1 MDKIVIRNDGAD
13 YMHLILNGIFLGAT
27 LIWGDW
33 RNWKEY
39 HSTILFFWF
48 GDLLYNILCHDYM
61 MWEYKE
67 SIFAENL
74 LSNHTIISLLIM
86 FVAYPS
92 TVLIYLSKF
101 PKGIYKRIIWI
112 LFWVSLYSLIEYINL
127 HYLNLVFH
135 HNGWTIGWSV
145 LFNLILF
152 PMLWLHYNKPINA
165 LLTSIPIILFFV
177 IYFHVP
183 IL

>member
-1 MDKIVIRNDGAD
+1 
-13 YMHLILNGIFLGAT
+13 MHLIFNGIFLGAS
-27 LIWGDW
+27 LRWGDW
-33 RNWKEY
+33 RNWRKY
-39 HSTILFFWF
+39 HSTILFLWF
-48 GDLLYNILCHDYM
+48 GDLLYNVLCHDYR

-86 FVAYPS
+86 FVAYPA

-101 PKGIYKRIIWI
+101 PKGTYKSISWI
-112 LFWVSLYSLIEYINL
+112 LFWVTLYSLIEYINL
-127 HYLNLVFH
+127 KYLNLVSH
-135 HNGWTIGWSV
+135 QNGWTIGWSV

-152 PMLWLHYNKPINA
+152 PMLWLHFKKPIIA

-177 IYFHVP
+177 IYFNVP